1 MNLIEIV
8 VKIVVVVL
16 SLVTG
21 SAVMVYLERKV
32 SAYIQNRIGPNR
44 VGPGGWLQ
52 PIVDVVKLVMK
63 EDIVP
68 KSANRIV
75 HDLAPI
81 LSISVALST
90 FAVIPFGNSIEL
102 FGHEVKLMIADVNIG
117 MLYILALTSVGVYGV
132 TLAGWSSNSKYSL
145 LGGLRSS
152 AQLISYELSMGLSI
166 IGVIMVAGTLRL
178 DQVVFQQ
185 AKYWSDFN
193 LPGWVKSAFG
203 WLPAWNIFVQPFG
216 FITFMVASFAETNR
230 LPFDLPE
237 AEPELVAG
245 YHTEYSGMKFGL
257 FFLSEY
263 ANMITSCALIVT
275 LFLGGWSIPYVENL
289 GLAPMTLSLLQVGA
303 FIVKVFILLMFY
315 VVVRW
320 TIPRFRYDQ
329 LMRLGWKVMLPLAIA
344 NILATG
350 GVMLFWN

>member
-1 MNLIEIV
+1 MDLIEAFF
-8 VKIVVVVL
+8 KIVIVIG
-16 SLVTG
+16 SLITG
-21 SAVMVYLERKV
+21 AAVMVFLERKI

-44 VGPGGWLQ
+44 VGPRGWLQ
-52 PIVDVVKLVMK
+52 PIVDVVKLIMK

-68 KSANRIV
+68 KSANRFI

-81 LSISVALST
+81 LSISIALCT
-90 FAVIPFGNSIEL
+90 FAVIPFGNTIEL
-102 FGHEVKLMIADVNIG
+102 FGRTVKLMIADVNIG
-117 MLYILALTSVGVYGV
+117 MLYILALTSVGVYGI

-178 DQVVFQQ
+178 DQVVLHQTR
-185 AKYWSDFN
+185 YLW
-193 LPGWVKSAFG
+193 G
-203 WLPAWNIFVQPFG
+203 WLPAWNIFLQPVG
-216 FITFMVASFAETNR
+216 FITFLVASFAETNR

-237 AEPELVAG
+237 AEPELVGG

-263 ANMITSCALIVT
+263 ANMITSSALITT
-275 LFLGGWSIPYVENL
+275 LFLGGWSIPYAENL
-289 GLAPMTLSLLQVGA
+289 ALSPLTISLLQVA
-303 FIVKVFILLMFY
+303 SFVVKVFVVLMFY
-315 VVVRW
+315 IVVRW

-329 LMRLGWKVMLPLAIA
+329 LMNLGWKVMLPLAIA
-344 NILATG
+344 NILLTG
-350 GVMLFWN
+350 GLLLALN